1 MLTRRHYSFLI
12 FATII
17 LLGIQCDERNSPTI
31 FNMSISITPDGAGTV
46 IPSQDLSLPEN
57 ETIQIL
63 AQPSNPYAFTGW
75 TGSISSNENPLT
87 VTVTENIDLTANFLI
102 KNYPLTVSTVGS
114 GTVIE
119 SIITSKTDY
128 DHGTIV
134 QLQAIAEDGW
144 IFSGWSGAYSSD
156 QDIIEITVESEL
168 SITATF
174 VIDKVEPVPLTK
186 TNDMKIF
193 VHYMPWFQSAPYD
206 GFWGTHWTMSNRNP
220 NNIIDGQR
228 DIASHF
234 YPLIGPYSSKDPDVA
249 EYHLLLMKYAGIDGI
264 FIDWYGT
271 YDVNDYRLNL
281 EGSENIIDLIDEV
294 GLEFGIV
301 YEDQTTAQVVNAGEA
316 STTIEAATND
326 WQYIQNN
333 YFSNPNYARV
343 DGNPLALVWTPIEIE
358 SGAAWSQILADIDPN
373 LMLLALWY
381 QVGDLGSAG
390 DGEYG
395 WVYGGNGNHLQEII
409 NFYNNRLN
417 RYDLGIGTAY
427 PGFVD
432 FYEEGGQGDVI
443 GWEIPHSTLELTL
456 DLATQYNVDYLQL
469 VTWND
474 FGEGTIFEPT
484 VETGYTY
491 LETVQTFAGVS
502 PDSDV
507 IGHFETI
514 YDLYQAR
521 KEYADTESIQEQL
534 DLAFNYLVV
543 LQPTKAQNILQNL
556 NK

>member
-1 MLTRRHYSFLI
+1 MLTRQHYSFLI

-17 LLGIQCDERNSPTI
+17 LLGIQCDEPNSPTI

-174 VIDKVEPVPLTK
+174 VIDKVEPVPVTK

-326 WQYIQNN
+326 WQYIQYN

-358 SGAAWSQILADIDPN
+358 SGAAWSQILADVDPN

-484 VETGYTY
+484 LETGYTY
-491 LETVQTFAGVS
+491 LKTVQTFAGVS

-521 KEYADTESIQEQL
+521 KEYADNESIQEQL

-543 LQPTKAQNILQNL
+543 LQPTKARNILQNL

>member
-17 LLGIQCDERNSPTI
+17 LLGIQCDEPNSPTI

-63 AQPSNPYAFTGW
+63 AQPSKPYAFTGW

-87 VTVTENIDLTANFLI
+87 VTVTENIDLTANFFI

-168 SITATF
+168 TITATF
-174 VIDKVEPVPLTK
+174 VIDKVEPVPVTK

-271 YDVNDYRLNL
+271 YDVYDYRLNL

-301 YEDQTTAQVVNAGEA
+301 YEDQTTAKVVNAGEA

-333 YFSNPNYARV
+333 YFSNPNYTRV

-358 SGAAWSQILADIDPN
+358 SGSAWSQILTDVDPN

-381 QVGDLGSAG
+381 QVGDLGSNG

-395 WVYGGNGNHLQEII
+395 WVYGGNGNHMQEII

-474 FGEGTIFEPT
+474 FGEGTIIEPT

-502 PDSDV
+502 PNSDI

-521 KEYADTESIQEQL
+521 KEYADNENIQEQL
-534 DLAFNYLVV
+534 DLAFNYLVI
-543 LQPTKAQNILQNL
+543 LQPTDARNILQNL
-556 NK
+556 NR

>member
-17 LLGIQCDERNSPTI
+17 LLGIQCDEPNSPTI

-75 TGSISSNENPLT
+75 TGSISSNQNPLT

-102 KNYPLTVSTVGS
+102 KNYPLTVYTVGS

-168 SITATF
+168 TITATF
-174 VIDKVEPVPLTK
+174 VIDKVEPVPVTK

-301 YEDQTTAQVVNAGEA
+301 YEDQTTAKVVNAGEA

-333 YFSNPNYARV
+333 YFSNPNYTRV

-358 SGAAWSQILADIDPN
+358 NGSAWSQILADVDPN

-381 QVGDLGSAG
+381 QVGDLGSNG

-395 WVYGGNGNHLQEII
+395 WVYGGNGNHMQEII

-443 GWEIPHSTLELTL
+443 GWEIPHSTLQLTL

-521 KEYADTESIQEQL
+521 KEYADNENIQEQL
-534 DLAFNYLVV
+534 DLAFNYLVI
-543 LQPTKAQNILQNL
+543 LQPTDARNILQNL
-556 NK
+556 NR

>member
-1 MLTRRHYSFLI
+1 MLTRQHYSFLI

-17 LLGIQCDERNSPTI
+17 LLGIQCDEPNSPTI

-174 VIDKVEPVPLTK
+174 VIDKVEPVPVTK

-326 WQYIQNN
+326 WQYIQYN

-358 SGAAWSQILADIDPN
+358 SGAAWSQILADVDPN

-381 QVGDLGSAG
+381 QVGDLGSTG

-427 PGFVD
+427 PGFFD

-484 VETGYTY
+484 LETGYTY
-491 LETVQTFAGVS
+491 LKTVQTFAGVS

-521 KEYADTESIQEQL
+521 KEYADNESIQEQL

-543 LQPTKAQNILQNL
+543 LQPTKARNILQNL

>member
-17 LLGIQCDERNSPTI
+17 LLGIQCDEPNSPTI

-63 AQPSNPYAFTGW
+63 AQPSNQYAFTGW
-75 TGSISSNENPLT
+75 TGSISSNQNPLT

-102 KNYPLTVSTVGS
+102 KNYPLTVYTVGS

-168 SITATF
+168 TITATF
-174 VIDKVEPVPLTK
+174 VIDKVEPVPVTK

-301 YEDQTTAQVVNAGEA
+301 YEDQTTAKVVNAGEA

-333 YFSNPNYARV
+333 YFSNPNYTRV

-358 SGAAWSQILADIDPN
+358 NGSAWSQILADVDPN

-381 QVGDLGSAG
+381 QVGDLGSNG

-395 WVYGGNGNHLQEII
+395 WVYGGNGNHMQEII

-443 GWEIPHSTLELTL
+443 GWEIPHSTLQLTL

-521 KEYADTESIQEQL
+521 KEYADNENIQEQL
-534 DLAFNYLVV
+534 DLAFNYLVI
-543 LQPTKAQNILQNL
+543 LQPTDARNILQNL
-556 NK
+556 KR